1 MTQDTEDP
9 AVPQVAR
16 EHAWVSEVLADL
28 ETYARR
34 NGLRDA
40 VPDIRA
46 LRRRIEALTTDA

>member
-46 LRRRIEALTTDA
+46 LRRRIEALTSDA